1 MGSSLGV
8 AVSPLL
14 APEGQ
19 SVTAGFCHRQSPRSL
34 LHGARRAL
42 HGRQEWR
49 PGHSLPACP
58 NLALACLPEA
68 ERKRPFSLAG
78 VCTAKCR
85 PSCGGLIGLFKWGIA
100 TLKPLNC
107 SVLLQTEKADRRQ
120 NFVSLALRKRYSYL
134 TEPGMSELLLPKY

>member
-100 TLKPLNC
+100 TLKPLN
-107 SVLLQTEKADRRQ
+107 SVLFCCRRRKLTGARTSSPLLY
-120 NFVSLALRKRYSYL
+120 VSA
-134 TEPGMSELLLPKY
+134 TAI